1 MEENPLRAIML
12 KKSASG
18 SKSLGC
24 EFLEAEESVQ
34 YTCLVGL
41 LLLLSVLGML

>member
-1 MEENPLRAIML
+1 MCL
-12 KKSASG
+12 KSASG

-34 YTCLVGL
+34 YACHVGL
-41 LLLLSVLGML
+41 FLLLNVEIFVRVGR